1 MELNKIYNEDCLE
14 GMKKM
19 PDKSVDYHFTSPPYG
34 RKRNDKYK
42 FYDDTVKWFELINM
56 TIKETMRILKDD
68 GYIFLNIQKN
78 YYNKKDYY
86 KLLGVWSDYIVET
99 IVWGKNNPMPASG
112 FNITNSY
119 EVFVVISPTKK
130 PLKSKRT
137 YTKNLFITNVNS
149 KNKYKKE
156 HKAVMNLEAC
166 NYIFD
171 NFIEEGK
178 IVLDCFSGVGT
189 TFIACIENKCEFLGF
204 EISKE
209 YVDIANERI
218 NNHMKGEVNGIK

>member
-1 MELNKIYNEDCLE
+1 
-14 GMKKM
+14 
-19 PDKSVDYHFTSPPYG
+19 
-34 RKRNDKYK
+34 
-42 FYDDTVKWFELINM
+42 
-56 TIKETMRILKDD
+56 
-68 GYIFLNIQKN
+68 
-78 YYNKKDYY
+78 YY
-86 KLLGVWSDYIVET
+86 KLLGIWSDYIVET

-137 YTKNLFITNVNS
+137 NTKNLFITNVNS

-156 HKAVMNLEAC
+156 HKAVMNLEVC

-218 NNHMKGEVNGIK
+218 DNHKDMLPNR